1 MAFIFSIFIYSSL
14 YLSTVK
20 ETFTLHFFSVYALYI
35 KPSNNFPYSKYL
47 HSFVKEDFGTKT
59 G

>member
-20 ETFTLHFFSVYALYI
+20 ETFTLHFFSDYALYI

-47 HSFVKEDFGTKT
+47 HSFVKAYFRIKAG
-59 G
+59 